1 MRPTLCILLLG
12 MGLGVCGCDS
22 FHGPPLAIST
32 AADDTGSKQ
41 TSSTST
47 KTPGPPR
54 PPTNRPLI
62 VYNGHTVEQWAQLLQ
77 SADRQQVFE
86 ACQALTVLGY
96 EGRYLLFQGLESP
109 HAETH
114 SCAWSTWPSATL
126 KNKERRVGA
135 CSSSWPPTP
144 TTYASATEPP
154 ATWASGT
161 GPSPHPEE
169 E

>member
-109 HAETH
+109 HAETRLLCLEH
-114 SCAWSTWPSATL
+114 LAVSDFKKQGETGRRLLVKLAADPDDIRIRDRATSYL
-126 KNKERRVGA
+126 GQWNRAV
-135 CSSSWPPTP
+135 
-144 TTYASATEPP
+144 P
-154 ATWASGT
+154 A
-161 GPSPHPEE
+161 P
-169 E
+169 